1 LGLWSRP
8 IGWKYSEINK
18 AGIMFDYATHKRLE
32 QLEKDIAI
40 SVPRRS
46 IGLLLIEMA
55 WSRGLNAWPDEE
67 LSGIV
72 WIRCN
77 ESQVEEIL
85 ELATLP
91 AEMMKVRALENL
103 ANAIVLAGD
112 KPSQELAD
120 AIKVAQGRLLVSL
133 SERI

>member
-1 LGLWSRP
+1 MFGKESAMF
-8 IGWKYSEINK
+8 ENK
-18 AGIMFDYATHKRLE
+18 VKKKLE
-32 QLEKDIAI
+32 LQKKEIAI
-40 SVPRRS
+40 SVPGRS

-55 WSRGLNAWPDEE
+55 WSRGLNAWSDEE
-67 LSGIV
+67 LTGIV

-103 ANAIVLAGD
+103 ANAIVAEGD
-112 KPSQELAD
+112 KPSQELEE
-120 AIKVAQGRLLVSL
+120 AITVAQGRLLACL
-133 SERI
+133 SERM